1 MSKKG
6 KGGFGDPSEHSQF
19 KKGESG
25 NPKGRPKGSKNFSTD
40 VKEALQTPVRVN
52 SGGRSGTVST
62 QEATLMRLREKALK
76 GDARAL
82 DRMIELART
91 YNDEETA
98 EAADKLSQTDAE
110 VMKAYDE
117 RLLRKAG
124 MSQPGDSGDPPND
137 AARATEATT
146 DTDDA
151 LEQPATTSS
160 NGTTARSARGSTTRN
175 AASSFW

>member
-1 MSKKG
+1 MSEDYEIGYG
-6 KGGFGDPSEHSQF
+6 KPPEHTRF
-19 KKGESG
+19 KMGESG
-25 NPKGRPKGSKNFSTD
+25 NPKGRPTGSKNFSTD

-91 YNDEETA
+91 YNDEETT

-124 MSQPGDSGDPPND
+124 MSQPEGKEDARND
-137 AARATEATT
+137 AARGTDAADNNDEALEE
-146 DTDDA
+146 DDDDA
-151 LEQPATTSS
+151 WLD
-160 NGTTARSARGSTTRN
+160 
-175 AASSFW
+175 

>member
-1 MSKKG
+1 
-6 KGGFGDPSEHSQF
+6 
-19 KKGESG
+19 
-25 NPKGRPKGSKNFSTD
+25 
-40 VKEALQTPVRVN
+40 
-52 SGGRSGTVST
+52 
-62 QEATLMRLREKALK
+62 MRLREKALK

-91 YNDEETA
+91 YNDEEMA

-124 MSQPGDSGDPPND
+124 MSQPGDSDDAPND

-151 LEQPATTSS
+151 LEEDDDDA
-160 NGTTARSARGSTTRN
+160 
-175 AASSFW
+175 WLD